1 VKVLIVSGIWPPD
14 VGGPAS
20 HAPEVASYLLAEGH
34 DPRVVITADG
44 PPAPERYPVAW
55 VDRGAPPGV
64 RHARAL
70 ARIAAEARRAD
81 VVYSTGMFGRSG
93 AGSLLA
99 RRPFVLKLTADPAFE
114 RARRRGLYDGTLAEF
129 QGDSSVR
136 TLPFRATRD
145 AVVHR
150 AAHVVCPSAY
160 LAELAVGWGV
170 TRDRVTVLP
179 NPAPEAG
186 DLPPR
191 DALRARFGFT
201 GPTLVFA
208 GRLTAQKA
216 LDVGIEAARR
226 AGIPLTVAGDGP
238 DRARLEA
245 IGGATFLG
253 AQPRRTVLELL
264 KAADASLLSSTWEN
278 FPHAVVES
286 LALGT
291 PVVATDVGG
300 VGEVVRDGENGLLAP
315 PDDPAALAAAI
326 VRLVAEPDLLAR
338 LRAAAPASVTGYS
351 RAMVYGRLVQ
361 VLQAAR

>member
-20 HAPEVASYLLAEGH
+20 HAPEVADFLLTQGH
-34 DPRVVITADG
+34 DPRVVTTASR

-55 VDRGAPPGV
+55 VDRSSPPGV

-70 ARIAAEARRAD
+70 ARVTAEARHAD

-129 QGDSSVR
+129 QIDSSPR
-136 TLPFRATRD
+136 TLAFRAARD
-145 AVVHR
+145 AIVHR
-150 AAHVVCPSAY
+150 AAHVVCPSSY
-160 LAELAVGWGV
+160 LADLAVGWGV
-170 TRDRVTVLP
+170 APDRVTVLP

-191 DALRARFGFT
+191 EELRARFDFT

-216 LDVGIEAARR
+216 LHVGIEAARR
-226 AGIPLTVAGDGP
+226 AGVPLTIAGDGP
-238 DRARLEA
+238 DRSRLEA
-245 IGGATFLG
+245 TGWATFVG
-253 AQPRRTVLELL
+253 AQPRRRVLELL
-264 KAADASLLSSTWEN
+264 KAADVSLLSSTWEN

-300 VGEVVRDGENGLLAP
+300 VAEVVRDGENGLLVP
-315 PDDPAALAAAI
+315 PNDVAALASAI
-326 VRLVAEPDLLAR
+326 GRVVADPDLLAH
-338 LRAAAPASVTGYS
+338 LRAAAAPSVSGYS

-361 VLQAAR
+361 VLQAAQ

>member
-1 VKVLIVSGIWPPD
+1 
-14 VGGPAS
+14 
-20 HAPEVASYLLAEGH
+20 
-34 DPRVVITADG
+34 
-44 PPAPERYPVAW
+44 
-55 VDRGAPPGV
+55 
-64 RHARAL
+64 
-70 ARIAAEARRAD
+70 
-81 VVYSTGMFGRSG
+81 MFGRSG

-114 RARRRGLYDGTLAEF
+114 RARRRGLYGGCLAEF
-129 QGDSSVR
+129 QDDSSVR
-136 TLPFRATRD
+136 TLPFRAARD

-179 NPAPEAG
+179 NPAAEAG
-186 DLPPR
+186 DLPSR
-191 DALRARFGFT
+191 DELRARFGFT

-226 AGIPLTVAGDGP
+226 AGIPLTIAGDGP

-300 VGEVVRDGENGLLAP
+300 VGEVVRDGENGLLVP